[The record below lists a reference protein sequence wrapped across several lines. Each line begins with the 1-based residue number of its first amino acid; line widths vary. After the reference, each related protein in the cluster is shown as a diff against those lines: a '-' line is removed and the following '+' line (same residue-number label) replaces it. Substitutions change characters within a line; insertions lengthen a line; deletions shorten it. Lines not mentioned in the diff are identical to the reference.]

1 VRDYGRKRDGELRG
15 GEEAL
20 SGIVAAEGE
29 VGGCHG
35 GGRWRR
41 VVTGSSEMRRVGA
54 LSVVLKAAA
63 KRESGCVCVEFGV
76 CCCWCGVEYAGRRS
90 DGVAQGVGDGG

>member
-1 VRDYGRKRDGELRG
+1 MGDYGRKRDRELRG

-20 SGIVAAEGE
+20 GGIIAAEGE

-35 GGRWRR
+35 GGGVWRL
-41 VVTGSSEMRRVGA
+41 VVAGSSGMLRVEA

-63 KRESGCVCVEFGV
+63 KREEG
-76 CCCWCGVEYAGRRS
+76 
-90 DGVAQGVGDGG
+90 